1 MAGLNNF
8 GGKKAPAFTKGGS
21 RAERVARA
29 KKGVARLKKRKAAT
43 DLANAVVGTIIDL
56 DWAKW
61 DAAHKGQRG
70 QYQSQDQKANG
81 RIKGNAAQRAI
92 KRFQKVHG
100 LPVTG
105 KLDAATKARS
115 AKISSKNKGDTSHA
129 LAKAVNAV
137 SNAQYGKHWKK
148 NERNAARDLEVH
160 DVRHAARQAARQA
173 AKKKTAKTRSFS
185 NTYDLAT
192 LNAKARK
199 ALPASDFVFPSKRAY
214 PIHDKSH
221 AENAL
226 ARSNG
231 KPEHAAVVAAVKRK
245 YPDLPAFK
253 K

>member
-29 KKGVARLKKRKAAT
+29 KKGLERLKKRKAAT

-61 DAAHKGQRG
+61 DAAHRGQRQ
-70 QYQSQDQKANG
+70 QYANQDQKANG
-81 RIKGNAAQRAI
+81 RIKGSAAERAI

-160 DVRHAARQAARQA
+160 DVRHAARQAA
-173 AKKKTAKTRSFS
+173 KKKPTKDMS

-192 LNAKARK
+192 LSTKARK
-199 ALPASDFVFPSKRAY
+199 ALSPSDFVFPSKRAY

-226 ARSNG
+226 ARSKG

-245 YPDLPAFK
+245 FPDLPAFK